1 MTASTCLRLS
11 VGALL
16 LTVSGALMAQNAE
29 TSDNASV
36 RAGPDPSYPEVAEL
50 DADTPIQ
57 VMGCLDD
64 WSWCDVTFGDNR
76 GWLYSPDIT
85 YAYQGGY
92 VPLYSYA
99 PGLGIPVV
107 GFSLDV
113 YWGSHYH
120 NRPWYGQRE
129 EWAHRTIHHQR
140 PSGPPPSAGPPP
152 REAVRMDR
160 PHAGP
165 QSDRS
170 IRLGGAAEQSH
181 QDAER
186 PGRAAERP
194 DRPADRPDRN
204 AGRVDTR
211 ASQPRPQEHA
221 PPPAQHP
228 ETNSKPPEHQA
239 PQRDEGHM
247 RPAPGA
253 APSGRA
259 EPQRHEEPAHPA
271 APRKQEGEPPK
282 Q

>member
-16 LTVSGALMAQNAE
+16 LTISCAVMAQNAE

-36 RAGPDPSYPEVAEL
+36 RAGPDPSYPEVAQL

-64 WSWCDVTFGDNR
+64 WSWCDVAFGDNR
-76 GWLYSPDIT
+76 GWLYSPEIT

-120 NRPWYGQRE
+120 DRPFYGQRDQ
-129 EWAHRTIHHQR
+129 WVHRTIRHQR
-140 PSGPPPSAGPPP
+140 PSGPPPNAGPPP

-165 QSDRS
+165 QTDRS
-170 IRLGGAAEQSH
+170 IRLGGAAEPSH
-181 QDAER
+181 QDAE
-186 PGRAAERP
+186 
-194 DRPADRPDRN
+194 RPDRN

-228 ETNSKPPEHQA
+228 EVNAKPPEHQA

-259 EPQRHEEPAHPA
+259 EPQRHEEPARPE
-271 APRKQEGEPPK
+271 PRKQEGEPPR
-282 Q
+282 

>member
-1 MTASTCLRLS
+1 MTASTCLRLT

-36 RAGPDPSYPEVAEL
+36 RAGPDPSYPEVAQL

-129 EWAHRTIHHQR
+129 EWHIARFIT
-140 PSGPPPSAGPPP
+140 SDP
-152 REAVRMDR
+152 RDR
-160 PHAGP
+160 RLVPARRRVKRCVWTAPTGGRSP
-165 QSDRS
+165 IDRY
-170 IRLGGAAEQSH
+170 A
-181 QDAER
+181 
-186 PGRAAERP
+186 
-194 DRPADRPDRN
+194 
-204 AGRVDTR
+204 
-211 ASQPRPQEHA
+211 
-221 PPPAQHP
+221 
-228 ETNSKPPEHQA
+228 
-239 PQRDEGHM
+239 
-247 RPAPGA
+247 
-253 APSGRA
+253 
-259 EPQRHEEPAHPA
+259 
-271 APRKQEGEPPK
+271 
-282 Q
+282 

>member
-29 TSDNASV
+29 TTDNASV
-36 RAGPDPSYPEVAEL
+36 RAGPDPSYPEVAQL

-64 WSWCDVTFGDNR
+64 WSWCDVAFGDNR

-107 GFSLDV
+107 AFSLDG

-129 EWAHRTIHHQR
+129 DWAHRTIHHQR

-165 QSDRS
+165 QPDRS
-170 IRLGGAAEQSH
+170 IRLGGAVQPSH
-181 QDAER
+181 QDEGR

-211 ASQPRPQEHA
+211 TSQPRPQEHA
-221 PPPAQHP
+221 PPPAQHS

-239 PQRDEGHM
+239 PQRDEGHA
-247 RPAPGA
+247 RPAPA
-253 APSGRA
+253 AGGPPSGRA
-259 EPQRHEEPAHPA
+259 EPQRHEEPAHSE
-271 APRKQEGEPPK
+271 PRKQEGEPPK
-282 Q
+282 

>member
-1 MTASTCLRLS
+1 MTATTCLRLS

-16 LTVSGALMAQNAE
+16 LTLSGAVLAQNAA

-64 WSWCDVTFGDNR
+64 WSWCDVAFGDNR

-120 NRPWYGQRE
+120 NRPWFGQRE

-140 PSGPPPSAGPPP
+140 PSGPAPSSRPPP
-152 REAVRMDR
+152 REAVRVDR

-165 QSDRS
+165 QPDGS
-170 IRLGGAAEQSH
+170 IRLGGAHAQAQ

-194 DRPADRPDRN
+194 DRPVERPDRN
-204 AGRVDTR
+204 AGRADTR
-211 ASQPRPQEHA
+211 GPDPHAQEHA
-221 PPPAQHP
+221 PPQQHRDVSP
-228 ETNSKPPEHQA
+228 KPPEHQA
-239 PQRDEGHM
+239 PPREEAHS
-247 RPAPGA
+247 RPAPGGA
-253 APSGRA
+253 APNAHA
-259 EPQRHEEPAHPA
+259 EPPRHEEPPHPA
-271 APRKQEGEPPK
+271 PKGEEGPPHNN
-282 Q
+282 